1 MLHMDFYDSNES
13 DRTFY
18 RSPKEMLPFVPP
30 ERPLT
35 ALRRPVIMT
44 LRTTPGGAY
53 DVSKIRLH

>member
-1 MLHMDFYDSNES
+1 MDFYDSNES

-53 DVSKIRLH
+53 DFSEIRLL

>member
-35 ALRRPVIMT
+35 ALLRPVIMT

-53 DVSKIRLH
+53 DFSEIRLH